1 MSQPVLNL
9 EKIKTI
15 TISYGGL
22 TEGTTGTMEFAA
34 QISGKKVRKSN
45 PKAEVHVI
53 INNELLYPK
62 VAVEYFNGRKTD
74 MTTTNM
80 SFKQILHAIEDEICV
95 VNQEAEKEYY
105 DKFRVL
111 QHDYIM
117 GGIKMWEQK
126 HKEMIKELNEK

>member
-1 MSQPVLNL
+1 
-9 EKIKTI
+9 
-15 TISYGGL
+15 
-22 TEGTTGTMEFAA
+22 
-34 QISGKKVRKSN
+34 
-45 PKAEVHVI
+45 
-53 INNELLYPK
+53 
-62 VAVEYFNGRKTD
+62 

-126 HKEMIKELNEK
+126 HKEMIKELNKK